1 MKYQA
6 AAVLIG
12 KTWRVSVPGIGR
24 VDVASRARVTF
35 EARILIA
42 DQLGVDPDSFEV
54 EVSFVELPDPGTG
67 KATRIAR
74 EPNP

>member
-6 AAVLIG
+6 TAALVG
-12 KTWRVSVPGIGR
+12 KIWRVVVPGVGR
-24 VDVASRARVTF
+24 VDVDSRARVKF

-42 DQLGVDPDSFEV
+42 DKLGVEPDSFEV
-54 EVSFVELPDPGTG
+54 EVSFVELPDPGEG
-67 KATRIAR
+67 KGVRVAR